1 MSCLSVALQALPTVR
16 SAVLI
21 DSWSSLVQGGVGADG
36 GQLVSCLSV
45 ALWAL
50 PTVRSAVMDLQ
61 VSPLLTP

>member
-1 MSCLSVALQALPTVR
+1 MRHSTSSFRVLT
-16 SAVLI
+16 VLI
-21 DSWSSLVQGGVGADG
+21 DRQSSLVQGGVGAEG

-61 VSPLLTP
+61 VRPPITSS